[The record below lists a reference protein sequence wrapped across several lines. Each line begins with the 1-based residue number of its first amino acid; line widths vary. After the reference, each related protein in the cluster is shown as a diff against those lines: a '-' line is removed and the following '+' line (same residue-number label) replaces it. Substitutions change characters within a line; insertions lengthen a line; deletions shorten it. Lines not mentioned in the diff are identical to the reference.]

1 MCALPPK
8 RSPSWPTPRFT
19 AAFAA
24 AILRAHV
31 APELRH
37 YILDLVAA
45 TRAHPDVSVG
55 ASPRAA
61 LSVLRAATALAV
73 TEGRDYV
80 TPDDVKRVA
89 EPTLAH
95 RIVAHPAAEL
105 TGSTPSATID
115 EILSRLTVP
124 LPTG

>member
-1 MCALPPK
+1 MA
-8 RSPSWPTPRFT
+8 RFG
-19 AAFAA
+19 AAVDG
-24 AILRAHV
+24 AHV

-37 YILDLVAA
+37 YILDLVGA

-61 LSVLRAATALAV
+61 LSVLRAATAWAV
-73 TEGRDYV
+73 ADGRDYV
-80 TPDDVKRVA
+80 APDDVKAVA

-105 TGSTPSATID
+105 TGATTVATIAD
-115 EILSRLTVP
+115 ILSRLVVP
-124 LPTG
+124 MAGG